1 MGRFAIRMDFKKR
14 EGLNL
19 PLYLPVDEDRVYTAI
34 ENLYG
39 DRLADNGIPL
49 AQEVAGWADLC
60 VVGDTYETEDFV
72 AKCVEVR

>member
-1 MGRFAIRMDFKKR
+1 MYRIRIDFKKR

-19 PLYLPVDEDRVYTAI
+19 PLYLPVDEDKVYQAI
-34 ENLYG
+34 ERIFG
-39 DRLADNGIPL
+39 EDKQAANGIPL